1 VLMADV
7 FLVLSVWFVMS
18 CWRAVF
24 GPGENKNG
32 RAGTTTRLGLVY
44 CRTLGLNFGC
54 VRISPMSSFGVQT
67 EFLVSG
73 SIL

>member
-24 GPGENKNG
+24 GPGGNKNG

-54 VRISPMSSFGVQT
+54 AVILFMASFGFQT
-67 EFLVSG
+67 GFLVSG
-73 SIL
+73 GV